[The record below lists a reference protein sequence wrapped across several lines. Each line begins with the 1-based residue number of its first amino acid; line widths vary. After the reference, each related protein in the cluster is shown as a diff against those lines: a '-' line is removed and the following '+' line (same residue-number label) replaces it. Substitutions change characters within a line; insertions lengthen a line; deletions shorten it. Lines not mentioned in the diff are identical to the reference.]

1 MRVLICQTP
10 RLTYVQAIELLQRE
24 NIGAQVDLAVFPELA
39 IDHPPQCTGQG
50 EMTFENVALL
60 MLSRYCKQ
68 NKMYV
73 VIGSMEERDKGLS
86 YDTCIVFN
94 RTGEL
99 LHSYRKQSIVGKT
112 AGTTPGVFDSEYGPI
127 GILLGAEVEEEQRW
141 QDILIR
147 RPCLILNPAR
157 APMQLD
163 PVLIHSHPNLQVSAW
178 QKGLRRLEHIVETRT
193 RQYACSF
200 VRADAPF
207 HEGGAGTSLLVEPH
221 RSVLAPRWGPAFC
234 LVDTL
239 QPYELEGRKLPGW
252 RTLSVDERARM
263 AGRDRDLLTQEEI
276 ERGPRYLVWTL
287 RPGSKG
293 GMKKPGLATQWNAQR
308 DQVANVGF
316 AGGVFGVLKP
326 AAFLV
331 PLTSKDGHP
340 LYASITSTG
349 AFIIWDVKL
358 KKELSSSTL
367 GASDLSAASSWLNS
381 NQLILASSSKG
392 VTTLKVFEEHDPI
405 GEIKLD
411 HACKVTKLR
420 SSVHHTE
427 HFPHNSHHPR
437 GSRKSHAE
445 GRGARPTVTWTPK
458 ILALFHLRASQAVVV
473 FEPSDGEHGPT
484 AKLVDLEDGDVQDV
498 DVYGSGP
505 PILRSDDSDDD
516 EVHEEHVLKHP
527 SVDKLVQAHIV
538 DHYIKGR
545 LQRLLVC
552 LYDSNRLVMCVFGG
566 GDFNDLMLLED
577 GANERQRS
585 DAPVC
590 FAVLQNFH
598 SDCFHLVASYQ
609 SAMVKFWQVNLT
621 TAKLQSQTT
630 LQAGVAT
637 HITMFDWPRSKGQS
651 ASVSLAVEKPPGRPT
666 GRPKTGNSH
675 FSAAAPAVGRPNTA
689 PVPISRQK
697 LSVVTPDP
705 GSSRRGS
712 SAPGLANRSR
722 ISPLPDGHPRRP
734 SSVAVGHP
742 RELQK
747 RFARAGRRRSIQK
760 SIGGGYV
767 HEVPHDEFREF
778 CLCIVA
784 FDVMGGMPI
793 LLTRGGRMTKLYTC
807 HDHFVDKQAK
817 VDQLI
822 CDGDTIAV
830 QISTG
835 DVRHVEFVL
844 EDDVTTLKD
853 VPLELPV

>member
-1 MRVLICQTP
+1 MRVLIYQTP
-10 RLTYVQAIELLQRE
+10 RLTYVQAIELLQRD
-24 NIGAQVDLAVFPELA
+24 NNGGHVDLAVFPELA

-50 EMTFENVALL
+50 ELTFENVALL
-60 MLSRYCKQ
+60 MLSRYCKI
-68 NKMYV
+68 NKMYLV
-73 VIGSMEERDKGLS
+73 LGSVEERDDALS

-94 RTGEL
+94 RIGEI
-99 LHSYRKQSIVGKT
+99 LHFYRKQSVLGKA

-127 GILLGAEVEEEQRW
+127 GILLGAEVDEEQRW

-207 HEGGAGTSLLVEPH
+207 HEGGAGTSMLVEPH
-221 RSVLAPRWGPAFC
+221 RSVLAPRWGPTYC

-263 AGRDRDLLTQEEI
+263 AGRDRALLTQEEI

-287 RPGSKG
+287 RPASNG
-293 GMKKPGLATQWNAQR
+293 GMKKPGVATQWSTQR
-308 DQVANVGF
+308 DQLANVNF
-316 AGGVFGVLKP
+316 ASGVFSVLKP

-331 PLTSKDGHP
+331 PLTLKDGHP
-340 LYASITSTG
+340 LYASITSNG
-349 AFIIWDVKL
+349 EYIIWDVRL
-358 KKELSSSTL
+358 KRKLSSSML
-367 GASDLSAASSWLNS
+367 GATDLSAASSWCNS
-381 NQLILASSSKG
+381 NQIILASSSKG

-411 HACKVTKLR
+411 HDCHVTKFR
-420 SSVHHTE
+420 SSVKQSTE
-427 HFPHNSHHPR
+427 HFSHSARHSR
-437 GSRKSHAE
+437 GHHRFHVE
-445 GRGARPTVTWTPK
+445 GRAAKPMLAWTPK

-473 FEPSDGEHGPT
+473 FEPRDRDHGPT
-484 AKLVDLEDGDVQDV
+484 AKLVDLDDGDVQDV

-516 EVHEEHVLKHP
+516 EVHEEHVLKQP
-527 SVDKLVQAHIV
+527 SVDKLVQAHIL

-552 LYDSNRLVMCVFGG
+552 LYDSNRLVQCVFGG
-566 GDFNDLMLLED
+566 GDFNDLMLLEE
-577 GANERQRS
+577 GANERTRS

-598 SDCFHLVASYQ
+598 SDCYHLVASYQ
-609 SAMVKFWQVNLT
+609 SSMVRFWQVNLT
-621 TAKLQSQTT
+621 VAKLQSQTT

-637 HITMFDWPRSKGQS
+637 HLTMFDWPRSPGRS
-651 ASVSLAVEKPPGRPT
+651 ASASPTVEKPSGLST
-666 GRPKTGNSH
+666 GRPKTGNSL
-675 FSAAAPAVGRPNTA
+675 FFASAVAAARPNTA
-689 PVPISRQK
+689 PVPISRPK
-697 LSVVTPDP
+697 LSVNMPDP
-705 GSSRRGS
+705 RSSQRGS
-712 SAPGLANRSR
+712 SAYGLANRSAL
-722 ISPLPDGHPRRP
+722 SPLLNFHSQRP
-734 SSVAVGHP
+734 PGVGHP

-760 SIGGGYV
+760 TIGGGYV

-793 LLTRGGRMTKLYTC
+793 LLTRGGRMAKVYTC
-807 HDHFVDKQAK
+807 HDHFVDKHAK

-830 QISTG
+830 QISNG
-835 DVRHVEFVL
+835 DVRHVEFVS
-844 EDDVTTLKD
+844 EDDVTTMKQ